1 MKTVVSGI
9 RPTGKLH
16 LGNYFGAVQNF
27 LKMQEEYNSYFFI
40 ADIHSLT
47 THPTPE
53 DLHANVTQVL
63 AEYLA
68 MGLDPDKCALFIQSD
83 IPEIYELYT
92 YFNMNAYLGELERSA
107 SFKDKV
113 RTQPDNVNAGL
124 LTYPV
129 LMAVDILIHKADFVP
144 VGKDQEQHL
153 EMTRQFGN
161 RFNRLYN
168 RAVFPEPQAFSY
180 SGKLVKVPGL
190 SGQGKMSKSGGDHD
204 AVFLADP
211 SSVNR
216 KKIMRAVT
224 DSGPTAPNSKKPEV
238 IQNLFDLMALVSS
251 EDTLAH
257 YDSAWN
263 DMSIRYGDMKKQLAE
278 DVETFVAP
286 IRERIEDCLSDK
298 ARLEKAAQTGA
309 EKARESAVKTL
320 KEVREVIGFRK
331 FY

>member
-1 MKTVVSGI
+1 MKRVVSGI

-27 LKMQEEYNSYFFI
+27 LFMQENYRTFFFI

-47 THPTPE
+47 THPTPA
-53 DLHANVTQVL
+53 DLKSNVRQVL

-83 IPEIYELYT
+83 VPQIPELYT
-92 YFNMNAYLGELERSA
+92 YLNMNAYLGELERST

-113 RTQPDNVNAGL
+113 RTHPENVNAGL

-153 EMTRQFGN
+153 EMTRTFAR
-161 RFNRLYN
+161 RFNNMYD
-168 RAVFPEPQAFSY
+168 VSCFTEPEAFSQT
-180 SGKLVKVPGL
+180 GKLVKVPGL
-190 SGQGKMSKSGGDHD
+190 TNNGKMSKSGGEGD
-204 AVFLADP
+204 AIFFDDEEKTTQ
-211 SSVNR
+211 

-224 DSGPTAPNSKKPEV
+224 DSGPEEPNQTKPEA
-238 IQNLFDLMALVSS
+238 IQNLFDIMALVSKPDVLS
-251 EDTLAH
+251 HFDTL
-257 YDSAWN
+257 YNSCE
-263 DMSIRYGDMKKQLAE
+263 IRYGDFKKQLAE
-278 DVETFVAP
+278 DVLNFVRP
-286 IRERIEDCLSDK
+286 IRERIVDIKSDDALLAKAARIGADK
-298 ARLEKAAQTGA
+298 ANT
-309 EKARESAVKTL
+309 SASETL
-320 KEVREVIGFRK
+320 KEVREIIGFKR